1 MAVSRLTRSLLRQH
15 QFPGYHQTTANIEAP
30 YVKVHS
36 PSCAENYTR
45 CRKGPRLS
53 PKGPLSTKRRRK
65 APCPKFSHV
74 LPTFSRAT
82 TQSAPNNRKPPDLN
96 KRELQSAKSQ
106 LKHRLLPLHSPHAH
120 DTNPQGSPP
129 YSAQFPNSRL
139 MFLTTTSPPSL
150 SIITTTHAASSLVLP
165 VTRLKTPLNYAQLQ
179 LWNRVSALRIRQ
191 TAVGPRHN
199 SPKRRGKLRI
209 YATTQ

>member
-1 MAVSRLTRSLLRQH
+1 MDTFLKSNETKREIAVVDMAVSRLTRSLLRQH

-96 KRELQSAKSQ
+96 KRELQSAKRQ
-106 LKHRLLPLHSPHAH
+106 LKHQLLLFTHLTSMTQTPK
-120 DTNPQGSPP
+120 T
-129 YSAQFPNSRL
+129 QFPILRL
-139 MFLTTTSPPSL
+139 QYTIPKFSSHVPHDNFSPFPLNNPHDARRELGCPPELCTTKKGALEVDRTRYVLMPSL
-150 SIITTTHAASSLVLP
+150 
-165 VTRLKTPLNYAQLQ
+165 
-179 LWNRVSALRIRQ
+179 VSMH
-191 TAVGPRHN
+191 G
-199 SPKRRGKLRI
+199 
-209 YATTQ
+209 

>member
-1 MAVSRLTRSLLRQH
+1 MPERTSTLSQRTSLNETATQSAVS
-15 QFPGYHQTTANIEAP
+15 
-30 YVKVHS
+30 
-36 PSCAENYTR
+36 
-45 CRKGPRLS
+45 
-53 PKGPLSTKRRRK
+53 
-65 APCPKFSHV
+65 KFSHV

-106 LKHRLLPLHSPHAH
+106 LKRRLLPLHSPHAH

-139 MFLTTTSPPSL
+139 MFLTTSSPP
-150 SIITTTHAASSLVLP
+150 AF
-165 VTRLKTPLNYAQLQ
+165 PLNNPHDARRELGCPPGHSTQNSTQLRSTPIV
-179 LWNRVSALRIRQ
+179 NALRIRQ

-199 SPKRRGKLRI
+199 SPKRGGGETTEIRDDANYRTMETNRTSGTAEPNQTRRSNCGRGGQRRQGRQRRDRARAL
-209 YATTQ
+209 